1 MAGSPAELPQKRRS
15 CYLGCMSSENEISPI
30 NQKRLRSLI
39 NTEAILK
46 KLQAHVLDGQRLT
59 STQIRAAEVL
69 LRKVSPDLSAQTIAA
84 ADPQLLPVLKIV
96 RASDKAA

>member
-1 MAGSPAELPQKRRS
+1 MPNEA
-15 CYLGCMSSENEISPI
+15 EISPI

-39 NTEAILK
+39 KTTEILK
-46 KLQAHVLDGQRLT
+46 KLQAHVLDGERLT

-69 LRKVSPDLSAQTIAA
+69 LRKVTPDLSAQTIAA

>member
-1 MAGSPAELPQKRRS
+1 
-15 CYLGCMSSENEISPI
+15 MSSEAEISPI

-39 NTEAILK
+39 KTQAILE

-69 LRKVSPDLSAQTIAA
+69 LRKVTPDLSAQTIAA

-96 RASDKAA
+96 RASDTAA